1 MAQLQRAESLGP
13 PRRRARRT
21 RALYGADPSAQAQA
35 NAWLLSFAGT
45 AAAWDVGRQLYL
57 EPEEEV
63 QYFGAN
69 LLFTKVRG
77 EWHGLADE
85 AKASVYT
92 GLLGLLQQLPAAG
105 GGWRK
110 LPPGAK
116 RLCLALAAAA
126 VRSTQAAE
134 RYVASALELAAAS
147 PAASLELLGG
157 LPAELLAQEAALA
170 DGAMSPARPE
180 LRALLPRALDALQSA
195 VGSMGHAAL
204 GGGGGGDTRAAAECS
219 TACLRAL
226 QQWLALQAGGSLL
239 LLGERYPQLVA
250 AAFAA
255 LAVAD
260 DDLNAAAADAVVE
273 LLSASNTTLAPSN
286 EKAHAA
292 ALHVAELLERHG
304 GALALPTLNGAAGAA
319 VDERSYHF
327 CRAACA
333 FAERAVDLIARAR
346 AAAGCSACP
355 ASSSAASPPRCASPS
370 SPSSFGAGCRT
381 RRSHSAPTTTPAP
394 LPRAPTHH
402 AGAGGAPIR
411 LHRVGRR
418 RRRRGRMAPLPRA
431 GRLRGAAHLP
441 APPPHRGR
449 WRRSGRSSRRPPA
462 PTRRRGSG
470 SRAPSSRRA
479 ASTSS

>member
-13 PRRRARRT
+13 LETARAAV

-195 VGSMGHAAL
+195 VSSMG
-204 GGGGGGDTRAAAECS
+204 TRRSA
-219 TACLRAL
+219 
-226 QQWLALQAGGSLL
+226 
-239 LLGERYPQLVA
+239 
-250 AAFAA
+250 
-255 LAVAD
+255 AVAD
-260 DDLNAAAADAVVE
+260 T
-273 LLSASNTTLAPSN
+273 SARRPS
-286 EKAHAA
+286 A
-292 ALHVAELLERHG
+292 R
-304 GALALPTLNGAAGAA
+304 
-319 VDERSYHF
+319 R
-327 CRAACA
+327 RACA
-333 FAERAVDLIARAR
+333 R
-346 AAAGCSACP
+346 CS
-355 ASSSAASPPRCASPS
+355 
-370 SPSSFGAGCRT
+370 
-381 RRSHSAPTTTPAP
+381 
-394 LPRAPTHH
+394 
-402 AGAGGAPIR
+402 
-411 LHRVGRR
+411 
-418 RRRRGRMAPLPRA
+418 
-431 GRLRGAAHLP
+431 
-441 APPPHRGR
+441 
-449 WRRSGRSSRRPPA
+449 
-462 PTRRRGSG
+462 SG
-470 SRAPSSRRA
+470 SHCRRAAPSSC
-479 ASTSS
+479 